1 MGTSNES
8 ASHQTHS
15 VGQITRT
22 GALEMLRS
30 HPFTQGLTKPHLGIL
45 AGVAEVASFE
55 QDQQIFGS
63 GDRSEFL
70 YLLVSGMVSLEL
82 RTSGYTVRIQQLKAG
97 ETFGW
102 SAMVDE
108 PFRAFQV
115 RALDACVVVRLPGGR
130 LMGACEEN
138 PRMGLVVIR
147 NLAGMIARRLRAT
160 EARFVEFFGAASEAR
175 NPA

>member
-1 MGTSNES
+1 MGTPNER

-30 HPFTQGLTKPHLGIL
+30 HPFTQELTKPQLGIL
-45 AGVAEVASFE
+45 ARLAEVVSFE

-70 YLLVSGMVSLEL
+70 YLLVSGTVSLEL
-82 RTSGYTVRIQQLKAG
+82 RTSGYTVRIQQLEAG

-115 RALDACVVVRLPGGR
+115 RALEECVVARLPGRR
-130 LMGACEEN
+130 LMRACEEN
-138 PRMGLVVIR
+138 PRMGLLVFR
-147 NLAGMIARRLRAT
+147 NLAGMVARRLRAT
-160 EARFVEFFGAASEAR
+160 EARFVEFLGAGSKAR